1 MKGIRKLLIIGSMFL
16 ILSLIFTACAN
27 EGINSKEIKEA
38 SDSEITEE
46 ELSGNITV
54 VGSTS
59 VTPVIES
66 LGEGFS
72 KIYEDIYID
81 VQGVGSTAGIK
92 AVIDGTADIGM
103 ASRNLKEEEKT
114 TGIKEYTIAYDGIVI
129 VVHPNNPVEDLD
141 METIQKIFKG
151 EITNWKELGGKDEE
165 ILVISREEG
174 SGTREAFEKI
184 LDLQQKDDSGNT
196 LSTVKKDVLIADG
209 NGAVKANISGK
220 ENSIG
225 YLSLSYLDD
234 TVKGLKIEGIEAT
247 FDTIQNG
254 EYKVA
259 RPFYILTMGEE
270 SDLVKAFIDF
280 ILGDEGQ
287 SIVGEKQVPVK

>member
-196 LSTVKKDVLIADG
+196 LSTVKKDALIADG